1 MKKHLL
7 GEDIAFNKLRIN
19 NLFLI
24 IFSVF
29 FPIFNLIA
37 QNERELE
44 SFSLNGF
51 GKQIT
56 IDNNIKLF
64 SLFTYDMDGDGLI
77 DIGGLDESRKNV
89 SIYYGKGS
97 NTFSKPVRYS
107 FSNQYSGIVAKSLFA
122 DGNANLILYSKLD
135 GRISIYTFY
144 KRTKQLRMSITIECC
159 FSDLQVINL
168 DQTREP
174 EIIVSGANFRGIGI
188 ISLREGGYHFK
199 RINDGYYSNLLP
211 FYLNSDNRVDLVGF
225 NPFDKSLY
233 LLRNNGKFNFSK
245 NVYKVFNE
253 SIDKIIAGNFD
264 DDQINDV
271 LLYSSRMK
279 KFYLLYG
286 NGLGSFSDMEVTTTN
301 ISSGSNFQAFDCNR
315 DLIDEFF
322 SYDRKSKV
330 FSLNY
335 LSNLSIK
342 YLPLI
347 SLENLFSTATYRTTL
362 TKGIVISSSEG
373 LFLIA
378 QTNLASQLNR
388 YVLSNNPVDLKSFR
402 TSFDFYPKLI
412 WLDKQ
417 NHLLYILQ
425 RDELNNPAI
434 LFYIRLSSGY
444 EKIKLF
450 LFSNEEIQLV
460 CFNQFDYHFD
470 YLKID
475 LIGRKYTRR
484 NLAVPGKILDIGKEK
499 SEVNRVLLNVIV
511 ESENKRV
518 ILIDPFDINKVK
530 LNENLLSKTIDDFV
544 FDFDTHQMYYLVN
557 DKSNLNIKVIE
568 RSFNRNFT
576 SLEET
581 EIYEIK
587 NENYIQRKIFLC
599 YDIKNS
605 KVLLLN
611 VSNLKENKL
620 IVLPVDK
627 NNPSTRIL
635 NIKIPENSCDCKKLS
650 NENTYSVFYYNLN
663 SESLEKMVITGNL
676 KTNNFPLKKLSTS
689 VTFSI
694 ENTAKNKQEMVYI
707 SNYSIINSEIVK

>member
-1 MKKHLL
+1 MKKHLS
-7 GEDIAFNKLRIN
+7 GEDIEFNKLRIN

-29 FPIFNLIA
+29 FPIFNLVA

-51 GKQIT
+51 GKQII
-56 IDNNIKLF
+56 IDNDIKLF
-64 SLFTYDMDGDGLI
+64 SLFTYDIDGDGLI
-77 DIGGLDESRKNV
+77 DVGGLDESRKNV
-89 SIYYGKGS
+89 LIYYGKGS
-97 NTFSKPVRYS
+97 NTFSKSVKYS
-107 FSNQYSGIVAKSLFA
+107 FSKSYSRLVAKSLFA

-144 KRTKQLRMSITIECC
+144 KRTIRLRLNITIECC

-188 ISLREGGYHFK
+188 ISLSGGGYKFK
-199 RINDGYYSNLLP
+199 RIDEGFYSNLVP
-211 FYLNSDNRVDLVGF
+211 FYLNSDNRIDLVGF
-225 NPFDKSLY
+225 NSFDKSLY
-233 LLRNNGKFNFSK
+233 LFRNNGKFNFSK

-264 DDQINDV
+264 DDQINDL
-271 LLYSSRMK
+271 LLYSSRVK

-286 NGLGSFSDMEVTTTN
+286 NGLGSFSNMEVTTIN

-335 LSNLSIK
+335 FSNSSIK
-342 YLPLI
+342 NLPLI

-362 TKGIVISSSEG
+362 TKGILISSSEG

-378 QTNLASQLNR
+378 QTNLASQNNR

-402 TSFDFYPKLI
+402 TGFEFYPKVI

-425 RDELNNPAI
+425 RDELNNPEL
-434 LFYIRLSSGY
+434 LFYIRLSSDY
-444 EKIKLF
+444 EKLKLF
-450 LFSNEEIQLV
+450 SYSNEEIQIV
-460 CFNQFDYHFD
+460 CFNPFEYHFD
-470 YLKID
+470 YIEID
-475 LIGRKYTRR
+475 LKRHTYIRK
-484 NLAVPGKILDIGKEK
+484 NLSVQGKILDVGREK
-499 SEVNRVLLNVIV
+499 SELNRILLSVMV
-511 ESENKRV
+511 ESENKRI
-518 ILIDPFDINKVK
+518 ILIDPFDINKII
-530 LNENLLSKTIDDFV
+530 LNENILSKTIDEFV
-544 FDFDTHQMYYLVN
+544 FDFDTHQIYYLVN

-568 RSFNRNFT
+568 RTFNRNFT
-576 SLEET
+576 SFEEI
-581 EIYEIK
+581 EIYKLK
-587 NENYIQRKIFLC
+587 NDNFLVRKIFLC
-599 YDIKNS
+599 YDFKNS

-611 VSNLKENKL
+611 LSTIKEDKL
-620 IVLPVDK
+620 IVLPVEK
-627 NNPSTRIL
+627 NHKANQL
-635 NIKIPENSCDCKKLS
+635 FDIKIPESSCDCKKLS
-650 NENTYSVFYYNLN
+650 NENVYSFFYYNLN
-663 SESLEKMVITGNL
+663 SRFVEKINITGNL
-676 KTNNFPLKKLSTS
+676 KTFNPPLKKLSANT
-689 VTFSI
+689 TFSL
-694 ENTAKNKQEMVYI
+694 ENTAKNKQEIVYI
-707 SNYSIINSEIVK
+707 SNYSIINSEILR